1 MKKVINRKVYDTET
15 ASFVAEAS
23 YSYPGDFQYWEE
35 SLYRTT
41 DGMYFLAGEGGPMS
55 HYAKS
60 IGNNTTSGSS
70 KITPITLPAA
80 IDWCEENDVE
90 ADIIINEFD
99 LQ

>member
-60 IGNNTTSGSS
+60 IGNNTTTGGSNIRPMS
-70 KITPITLPAA
+70 TSEA
-80 IDWCEENDVE
+80 IDWCEENDID
-90 ADIIINEFD
+90 ADTIIDEFN
-99 LQ
+99 L